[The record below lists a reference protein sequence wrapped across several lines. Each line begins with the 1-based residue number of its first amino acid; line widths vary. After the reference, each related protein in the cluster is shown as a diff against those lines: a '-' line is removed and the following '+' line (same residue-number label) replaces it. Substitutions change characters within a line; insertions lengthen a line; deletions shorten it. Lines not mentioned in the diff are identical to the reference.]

1 MRRITAIVLL
11 GLALLSG
18 ALAPAQARAQERTR
32 CFPETGYCVS
42 GAILSYWERNGGLP
56 VFGYPIGPVREES
69 VFDLGPSS
77 WDGPVQW
84 FERDRLEDHGAQG
97 VMAGRLG
104 AETLGSQVLGFVI
117 PQPDSV
123 DGPAP
128 AGCRHFPIT
137 RHTLC
142 QPFLGYWERNGGLER
157 FGYPLTE
164 PFEQTVGAW
173 RGTVQYF
180 ERRRMELHAELP
192 GRPVLLGLLGREWLL
207 GEPSVPCATAIEAPL
222 DDYVRSNVW
231 FHSQMGCPRPALTG
245 LAAAEQYFENGV
257 MVYVAIPHGT
267 TVEGRI
273 YVVRTRPLPV
283 EYTLYPDTWR
293 EGQPETAD
301 LAPPPGL
308 IEPKRGFGK
317 LWRENPDLRQT
328 LGWATG
334 PERAERAT
342 LQEFSASAG
351 LLWLRDA
358 DFVYAFGPG
367 RLMTA
372 SPRVWR

>member
-11 GLALLSG
+11 ALVLLSG
-18 ALAPAQARAQERTR
+18 ALAPAQLHAQERTR

-56 VFGYPIGPVREES
+56 VFGYPISPVRVQGVYDE
-69 VFDLGPSS
+69 GPAT
-77 WDGPVQW
+77 WTGPIQW

-104 AETLGSQVLGFVI
+104 AEMLETQVTGLVI
-117 PQPDSV
+117 PPSLPV

-128 AGCRHFPIT
+128 DSCRYFAIT

-142 QPFLGYWERNGGLER
+142 QPFLGYWERSGGLER
-157 FGYPLTE
+157 FGYPLSE
-164 PFEQTVGAW
+164 PFVQTIGSW

-180 ERRRMELHAELP
+180 ERRRMELHEELP

-207 GEPSVPCATAIEAPL
+207 REPSQPCATAIERPL
-222 DDYVRSNVW
+222 DDYIRNNVW
-231 FHSQMGCPRPALTG
+231 FRSQMGCPRPALSD
-245 LAAAEQYFENGV
+245 LAAAEQYFEKGV
-257 MVYVAIPHGT
+257 MVYVAIPHGN

-283 EYTLYPDTWR
+283 EYTVYADTWR
-293 EGQPETAD
+293 EGQPETAG
-301 LAPPPGL
+301 LTPPPGL

-317 LWRENPDLRQT
+317 LWRENPDLREM

-342 LQEFSASAG
+342 FQEFTASTG